1 MKVDANFLAGYS
13 GWALERLKAQGR
25 QFKQTAEQVLGT
37 QVKAIWAV
45 GAIAGDSEFD
55 ETTDI
60 ELLFEL
66 EESDLDLDESELQ
79 MAIEDT
85 QTDVGFIQC
94 YIDSPK
100 IDELK
105 ILITD

>member
-1 MKVDANFLAGYS
+1 
-13 GWALERLKAQGR
+13 
-25 QFKQTAEQVLGT
+25 
-37 QVKAIWAV
+37 
-45 GAIAGDSEFD
+45 
-55 ETTDI
+55 
-60 ELLFEL
+60 L
-66 EESDLDLDESELQ
+66 EESDREFDEIELQ
-79 MAIEDT
+79 MAIEDI